1 MIELNNIT
9 KKFTL
14 HNQGRTNISVF
25 KNLNLKINPGEIV
38 ALTGPSGVG
47 KSSILKM
54 IYGNYVFQSGE
65 IKINNYKIDYK
76 YIAIYLSNLNTSC
89 FFCFHRF
96 FSIWV

>member
-54 IYGNYVFQSGE
+54 IYGN
-65 IKINNYKIDYK
+65 
-76 YIAIYLSNLNTSC
+76 
-89 FFCFHRF
+89 
-96 FSIWV
+96 

>member
-14 HNQGRTNISVF
+14 HNQGKTNILVF

-47 KSSILKM
+47 KSRCPTSWLVGKTAGRRLARNATRSILSRK
-54 IYGNYVFQSGE
+54 
-65 IKINNYKIDYK
+65 
-76 YIAIYLSNLNTSC
+76 ATSPETM
-89 FFCFHRF
+89 R
-96 FSIWV
+96 SWASATSSVA